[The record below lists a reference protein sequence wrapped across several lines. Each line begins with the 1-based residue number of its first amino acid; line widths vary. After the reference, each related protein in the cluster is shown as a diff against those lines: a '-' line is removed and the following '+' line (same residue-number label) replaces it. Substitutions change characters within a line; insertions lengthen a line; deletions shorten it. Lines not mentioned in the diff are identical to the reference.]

1 MSVDLEFA
9 IKQDIRNNP
18 VVREVDAAQRRE
30 FFRLLGGAAAVLI
43 MLLVVLW
50 PRLSQQRQSYRLEDL
65 REELAQENRLNRKY
79 TLELETLLRPQL
91 LEQRAS
97 DARHDRPLRKRHARP
112 RACRPLAPSQ
122 SRHRR
127 RPLRNLPC

>member
-18 VVREVDAAQRRE
+18 VVREVDAVQRRE

-65 REELAQENRLNRKY
+65 REELAKEKQLNRKY
-79 TLELETLLRPQL
+79 ILELETMLRPQI
-91 LEQRAS
+91 LEQRAAHLGMIFPS
-97 DARHDRPLRKRHARP
+97 ENDTVILERVPPSPRPNRGIVAAR
-112 RACRPLAPSQ
+112 
-122 SRHRR
+122 
-127 RPLRNLPC
+127 

>member
-43 MLLVVLW
+43 TLLVILW
-50 PRLSQQRQSYRLEDL
+50 PRFSQQRQNYRLEDL
-65 REELAQENRLNRKY
+65 RQALAQEKELNRKY
-79 TLELETLLRPQL
+79 TLELETMLGPQE
-91 LEQRAS
+91 LEQRALAHGMIFPS
-97 DARHDRPLRKRHARP
+97 EFDTLVLERV
-112 RACRPLAPSQ
+112 APSP
-122 SRHRR
+122 
-127 RPLRNLPC
+127 RPNRGIVAAR

>member
-43 MLLVVLW
+43 TLLVILW
-50 PRLSQQRQSYRLEDL
+50 PRFSQQRQSYRLEDL
-65 REELAQENRLNRKY
+65 RQELAQERELNRKY
-79 TLELETLLRPQL
+79 TLELETLQRPQE
-91 LEQRAS
+91 LERRAS
-97 DARHDRPLRKRHARP
+97 ALGMIVPSEHDTLVLDRV
-112 RACRPLAPSQ
+112 APSP
-122 SRHRR
+122 RPHRGIVAAR
-127 RPLRNLPC
+127 

>member
-18 VVREVDAAQRRE
+18 VVREVDAVQRRE

-43 MLLVVLW
+43 TVLVVLW

-65 REELAQENRLNRKY
+65 REDLAKEKQLNRKY
-79 TLELETLLRPQL
+79 ILELETMLQPQL

-97 DARHDRPLRKRHARP
+97 DLGMILPSENDTVILERV
-112 RACRPLAPSQ
+112 APSP
-122 SRHRR
+122 
-127 RPLRNLPC
+127 RPNRGIVAAR

>member
-43 MLLVVLW
+43 TLLVILW
-50 PRLSQQRQSYRLEDL
+50 PRLSQQRQSYRMEYL
-65 REELAQENRLNRKY
+65 REELAKETQLNRKY
-79 TLELETLLRPQL
+79 ILELETMLRPQV
-91 LEQRAS
+91 LEQRATNLGMILPS
-97 DARHDRPLRKRHARP
+97 ENDTVILERV
-112 RACRPLAPSQ
+112 APSP
-122 SRHRR
+122 
-127 RPLRNLPC
+127 RPNRGIVAAR

>member
-18 VVREVDAAQRRE
+18 VVREVDAVQRRE

-43 MLLVVLW
+43 TVLVVLW
-50 PRLSQQRQSYRLEDL
+50 PRLSQQRQGYHLEDL
-65 REELAQENRLNRKY
+65 REELAQEKQLNRKY
-79 TLELETLLRPQL
+79 ILELETMLRPQA

-97 DARHDRPLRKRHARP
+97 GLGMILPSENDTVILERV
-112 RACRPLAPSQ
+112 APSP
-122 SRHRR
+122 
-127 RPLRNLPC
+127 RPNRGIVAAR